1 MKWFNELSKKKRA
14 LVIIGGF
21 AVVLILI
28 ILVAL
33 GENFNAFLFLLMLV
47 LVVFLVYLQSQADKY
62 DKKKQAEAEQRKE
75 RERKQ
80 EAEKAKAQ
88 RARELQPIE
97 DEKATKKAAMPGYVT
112 KDGMFFKLK
121 DGYEVTEETTLKT
134 TRVRGVYF
142 NNIYDYELYE
152 GEDVKI
158 IHSPTPEY
166 PENTEIYCGDL
177 LIGHLMAE
185 MAKDFVR
192 RFGEFYEF
200 SGVVAEI
207 DTQREDLDDKNSD
220 EIISKAIIEFEIPN
234 FRKIKK

>member
-1 MKWFNELSKKKRA
+1 MKWFNELDKKKRQ
-14 LVIIGGF
+14 II
-21 AVVLILI
+21 VLSIFGVGAILI
-28 ILVAL
+28 GLVWIAEFSLWLIMPGIFLIFFAIAL
-33 GENFNAFLFLLMLV
+33 QV
-47 LVVFLVYLQSQADKY
+47 DADKY
-62 DKKKQAEAEQRKE
+62 DKKKQAEAEQQKE
-75 RERKQ
+75 QERKQ
-80 EAEKAKAQ
+80 ETEKAKAQ
-88 RARELQPIE
+88 RARELQAVE
-97 DEKATKKAAMPGYVT
+97 DEKAAKKAAMPGYIT

-121 DGYEVTEETTLKT
+121 DSYEVTEETTLKT
-134 TRVRGVYF
+134 TRIRGVYF

-200 SGVVAEI
+200 SGVVTEI